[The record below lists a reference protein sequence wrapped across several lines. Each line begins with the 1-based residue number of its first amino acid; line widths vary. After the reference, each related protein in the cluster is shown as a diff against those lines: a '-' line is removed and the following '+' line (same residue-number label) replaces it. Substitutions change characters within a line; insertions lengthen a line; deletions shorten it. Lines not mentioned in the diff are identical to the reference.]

1 MGTILVTG
9 GAGYIGSHTCK
20 ALARAGHTPVTFD
33 NLSRG
38 FEHAV
43 KWGPFERGDI
53 LDAERLGEAIARHRP
68 DAVVHFAAFAY
79 VGESMLDPGLYFRNN
94 VVGTLGLL
102 DAMRAHGV
110 NRIVFSSSCTTYG
123 ARTSEPITEA
133 RPQAPVD
140 PYGRSKWMVE
150 QILRDYAAAYGL
162 NAVAL
167 RYFNAAGADP
177 DGEIGEDHD
186 PETHLI
192 PVLLDAAVKGA
203 PFMINGDDYDTVDGT
218 CVRDYVHVSDLA
230 EAHVLALR
238 ALERDPGFVA
248 YNLGTGRGFSIRE
261 IIDAAS
267 RRLGRTVEVSVGP
280 RRPGDLDA
288 TTAVAALAERELG
301 WTPRL
306 SNMDDIIDTAWRWRL
321 RRLNRAAQGVEPV
334 S

>member
-1 MGTILVTG
+1 MATILVTG

-20 ALARAGHTPVTFD
+20 ALAHAGHTPVTYD

-38 FEHAV
+38 FQHAV
-43 KWGPFERGDI
+43 KWGPLERGDI
-53 LDAERLGEAIARHRP
+53 LDAERLGEVIARHRP

-79 VGESMLDPGLYFRNN
+79 VGESMADPGPYFRNN

-123 ARTSEPITEA
+123 ARTSEPITEE

-150 QILRDYAAAYGL
+150 LILRDYAAAYGL
-162 NAVAL
+162 GAVAL
-167 RYFNAAGADP
+167 RYFNTAGADP

-186 PETHLI
+186 PEPHLI
-192 PVLLDAAVKGA
+192 PVLLDAAAKGA
-203 PFMINGDDYDTVDGT
+203 PFKINGDDYDTPDGT

-230 EAHVLALR
+230 EAHVLALK
-238 ALERDPGFVA
+238 ALERQPGFLA

-301 WTPRL
+301 WTPQL

-334 S
+334 T

>member
-1 MGTILVTG
+1 MATILVTG
-9 GAGYIGSHTCK
+9 GAGYIGSHACK
-20 ALARAGHTPVTFD
+20 ALALAGHSPVTYD

-38 FEHAV
+38 FVHAV
-43 KWGPFERGDI
+43 KWGPLERGDV
-53 LDAERLGEAIARHRP
+53 LDAARLAEVLDHHRP
-68 DAVVHFAAFAY
+68 EAVVHFAAFAY
-79 VGESMLDPGLYFRNN
+79 VGESMADPAMYFRNN

-102 DAMRAHGV
+102 DAMRA
-110 NRIVFSSSCTTYG
+110 RSIDKIVFSSSCTTYG
-123 ARTSEPITEA
+123 ARTPEPITEDRA
-133 RPQAPVD
+133 QAPVD

-150 QILRDYAAAYGL
+150 QILRDYATAYGL
-162 NAVAL
+162 RAIAL

-192 PVLLDAAVKGA
+192 PMLLDAAAQGA
-203 PFMINGDDYDTVDGT
+203 PFTINGDDYATPDGT

-230 EAHVLALR
+230 EAHVLALDS
-238 ALERDPGFVA
+238 LERAPGFAA

-267 RRLGRTVEVSVGP
+267 RRLDRRIEVKLGP

-288 TTAVAALAERELG
+288 TTAAADLAERELG

>member
-1 MGTILVTG
+1 MATVLVTG
-9 GAGYIGSHTCK
+9 GAGYIGSHACK
-20 ALARAGHTPVTFD
+20 ALARAGHTPVTYD

-38 FEHAV
+38 FAHAV
-43 KWGPFERGDI
+43 KWGPFEAGDI
-53 LDAERLGEAIARHRP
+53 LDADRLGAAISRHRP
-68 DAVVHFAAFAY
+68 DAVIHFAAFAY
-79 VGESMLDPGLYFRNN
+79 VGESMLDPAMYFRNN

-110 NRIVFSSSCTTYG
+110 SKIVFSSSCTTYG

-150 QILRDYAAAYGL
+150 LILRDYARAYDMR
-162 NAVAL
+162 AVAL

-192 PVLLDAAVKGA
+192 PLLLDAAAQGA
-203 PFMINGDDYDTVDGT
+203 PFTINGDDYATHDGT
-218 CVRDYVHVSDLA
+218 CVRDYVHVTDLA
-230 EAHVLALR
+230 EAHVLAL
-238 ALERDPGFVA
+238 ASLERAPGFAA
-248 YNLGTGRGFSIRE
+248 YNLGAGRGFSIRE

-267 RRLGRTVEVSVGP
+267 RRLNRRIEVNVGP

-288 TTAVAALAERELG
+288 TTAVAGLAERELG

-306 SNMDDIIDTAWRWRL
+306 SNRDAISDTAWRWRL

>member
-1 MGTILVTG
+1 MATILVTG
-9 GAGYIGSHTCK
+9 GAGYIGSHACK
-20 ALARAGHTPVTFD
+20 ALARAGHMPVTYD

-38 FEHAV
+38 FAHAV
-43 KWGPFERGDI
+43 KWGPFEQGDI
-53 LDAERLGEAIARHRP
+53 LDQERLAAAIARHRP

-79 VGESMLDPGLYFRNN
+79 VGELMLDPGLYFRNN

-102 DAMRAHGV
+102 DAMRAHDV

-150 QILRDYAAAYGL
+150 LILRDYVRAYGL
-162 NAVAL
+162 RAVAL

-186 PETHLI
+186 PEPHLI
-192 PVLLDAAVKGA
+192 PQLLDAAAKGA
-203 PFMINGDDYDTVDGT
+203 PFTINGDDYDTPDGT

-230 EAHVLALR
+230 EAHVLALA
-238 ALERDPGFVA
+238 ALERAPGFAA
-248 YNLGTGRGFSIRE
+248 YNLGVGRGFSIRE

-267 RRLGRTVEVSVGP
+267 RRLDRRIEVKVGP

-288 TTAVAALAERELG
+288 TTAVAELAERELG
-301 WTPRL
+301 WRPRL